1 MKWVFLVL
9 SVLFVIVSLVSCTSM
24 GEGYSPQDGQAA
36 DAYMNDMPM
45 EAEQPAAASRAAPGT
60 PMGAPV
66 APREIVQT
74 STNTATVQKPDEIKG
89 RKKVYNGFCSLEVV
103 DVEEVKDNI
112 REYVL
117 SVEGYIETSYD
128 TRLTIRVPSEKF
140 HESFQWIL
148 NQGKVL
154 LEQIETYDVTDQ
166 FQDLEIKLKL
176 AEETRERL
184 YKLLER
190 TTDTSERVRI
200 LREIRRL
207 SEQIESLKA
216 SMELLQKSINFSRID
231 IQLQPML
238 ADYPGQTSNI
248 PFGWIR
254 GLTPGVVSIP
264 RLDNDVTL
272 SPGNDFAVFSD
283 RPYYYAESSRGI
295 RISIGTTWNR
305 PEGDNLFW
313 QKALD
318 YHLSPGYSVCM
329 PVTIR
334 EDLVGVHLQSYD
346 YNPFI
351 YEIYLTVRGNQIVI
365 IEMFYPDKEI
375 FQEGHD
381 TLKEVLN
388 QVIIP

>member
-1 MKWVFLVL
+1 MR
-9 SVLFVIVSLVSCTSM
+9 
-24 GEGYSPQDGQAA
+24 EGSSPQLGGAPK
-36 DAYMNDMPM
+36 AYMNDMPM
-45 EAEQPAAASRAAPGT
+45 EAEQVPAASRAAL
-60 PMGAPV
+60 GAPQKI
-66 APREIVQT
+66 AQT
-74 STNTATVQKPDEIKG
+74 LTNTATVQRPDEIKE

-117 SVEGYIETSYD
+117 SIEGYIEASYD

-140 HESFQWIL
+140 HESFQWML

-154 LEQIETYDVTDQ
+154 LEQVETFDVTDQ

-176 AEETRERL
+176 AEDTRKRL

-216 SMELLQKSINFSRID
+216 SMELLRKSINFSRID
-231 IQLQPML
+231 IQLQPLL
-238 ADYPGQTSNI
+238 AGYQGQTSNI

-254 GLTPGVVSIP
+254 GLMPGVVSIP
-264 RLDNDVTL
+264 GLDSDVTL
-272 SPGNDFAVFSD
+272 SPGSDFAVFSD

-295 RISIGTTWNR
+295 RIFIGTTRNR

-318 YHLSPGYSVCM
+318 YHLSPGYSVSM

-334 EDLVGVHLQSYD
+334 EDLVGVYLESYD

-365 IEMFYPDKEI
+365 IEIFYPDREI
-375 FQEGHD
+375 FQESHE
-381 TLKEVLN
+381 TLREVLN